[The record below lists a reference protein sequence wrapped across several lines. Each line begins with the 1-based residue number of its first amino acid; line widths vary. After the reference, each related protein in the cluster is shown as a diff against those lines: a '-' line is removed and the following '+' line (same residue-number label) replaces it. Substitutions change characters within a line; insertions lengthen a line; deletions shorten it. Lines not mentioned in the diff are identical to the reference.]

1 MTKRL
6 VVQLARFGDI
16 VQSKRLILSL
26 RREGDVHLCVD
37 RSLAALARLVYP
49 DCVIHALP
57 AHGCDART
65 AEIRKIEGRA
75 VMRGRCWKRD
85 APSSSICVPNILP
98 KSMR

>member
-65 AEIRKIEGRA
+65 VLEEGRA
-75 VMRGRCWKRD
+75 VF
-85 APSSSICVPNILP
+85 CVPNILP